1 MPRKSATQS
10 IINTEWDFTK
20 LGIGGLDK
28 VGIKEFSVNCSM
40 RRESPMRTTLY
51 EAIFT
56 VMCNAILD
64 LGVLVDFDLLPLL

>member
-1 MPRKSATQS
+1 MHRKSATQS

-56 VMCNAILD
+56 VTCNAISD
-64 LGVLVDFDLLPLL
+64 LGVLVDSDLLPLL